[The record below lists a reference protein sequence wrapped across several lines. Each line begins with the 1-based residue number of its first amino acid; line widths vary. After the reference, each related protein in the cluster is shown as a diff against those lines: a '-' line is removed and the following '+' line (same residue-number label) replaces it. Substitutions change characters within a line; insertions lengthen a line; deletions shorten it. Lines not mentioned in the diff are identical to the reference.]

1 MAKSKVA
8 PPFTQITATS
18 WTGSNELYNRTVQ
31 PVIGTVLYGLD
42 KKGRVWRKLGSAY
55 CPHWHLLPNEAGVHP
70 EREEE

>member
-8 PPFTQITATS
+8 PPFTQITAAS
-18 WTGSNELYNRTVQ
+18 WTVPDELVNGTVQ

-42 KKGRVWRKLGSAY
+42 KKGRVWRKFGSVY